1 MYSKFVV
8 NDILILSIMILIV
21 IIVIF
26 IVCNITSQFKE
37 GFKEYMNDSK
47 GSKNVS
53 IKPVDD
59 SKDLK
64 NVSIKPVDDID
75 TNTNNKDLI
84 SIADNNVDNIAGKKT
99 GNIGITANNHNSNVN
114 ILKDDY
120 DELNKKLTKSNNK
133 SSCVLL

>member
-37 GFKEYMNDSK
+37 GFKEYMN
-47 GSKNVS
+47 
-53 IKPVDD
+53 D

-99 GNIGITANNHNSNVN
+99 GNIGITANNHNSNVD

-120 DELNKKLTKSNNK
+120 DELNKKLTESNNK